1 MSTVCGK
8 CQRPLKN
15 PKSME
20 RGYEPL
26 CWGKVNKA
34 RKTEDDRD
42 QAMRSDFT
50 YHTREVNETSVLVI
64 IDLDRGGMSVT
75 NNVEAVVK
83 SIAAEL
89 GEDIYKRPI
98 IYKDSMGIYDGI
110 DGTNL
115 ASPFYHIGETDEARA
130 AAKAA
135 ERTRR

>member
-1 MSTVCGK
+1 MSTVCGR
-8 CQRPLKN
+8 CQRTLKN

-20 RGYEPL
+20 RGYGPL
-26 CWGKVNKA
+26 CWGKVSKDRKA
-34 RKTEDDRD
+34 DDDRN

-50 YHTREVNETSVLVI
+50 YHTREINGTSVLVI
-64 IDLDRGGMSVT
+64 IDLDQGGMSVT

>member
-1 MSTVCGK
+1 
-8 CQRPLKN
+8 
-15 PKSME
+15 
-20 RGYEPL
+20 
-26 CWGKVNKA
+26 
-34 RKTEDDRD
+34 
-42 QAMRSDFT
+42 MRSDFT
-50 YHTREVNETSVLVI
+50 YHTREVNGTSVLVI

>member
-8 CQRPLKN
+8 CQRTLKN

-20 RGYEPL
+20 RGYGPL
-26 CWGKVNKA
+26 CWGKVSKDRKA
-34 RKTEDDRD
+34 DDDRN

-50 YHTREVNETSVLVI
+50 YHTREINGTSVLVI
-64 IDLDRGGMSVT
+64 IDLDQGGMSVT

-89 GEDIYKRPI
+89 GPVVYRMPI

-110 DGTNL
+110 DGSNL
-115 ASPFYHIGETDEARA
+115 ASPFYSIGETDEVRA
-130 AAKAA
+130 ATKAA
-135 ERTRR
+135 EKARR